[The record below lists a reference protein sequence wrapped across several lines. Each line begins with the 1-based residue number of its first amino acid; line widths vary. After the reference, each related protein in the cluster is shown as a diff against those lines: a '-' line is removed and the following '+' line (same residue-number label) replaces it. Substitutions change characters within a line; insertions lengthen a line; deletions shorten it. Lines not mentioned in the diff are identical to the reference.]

1 MTKWI
6 AAVPKPPITPLEK
19 IRRRKERAR
28 RADMRLL
35 QQGKVSPEEL
45 QHRNCL
51 IPVEITD
58 SPAWKEKC
66 LAALL
71 EQMTRNAAR
80 LQTNLP
86 PESFLPNR
94 PGTTGVFR

>member
-1 MTKWI
+1 M
-6 AAVPKPPITPLEK
+6 TPLEK

-28 RADMRLL
+28 QVDLRLL

-45 QHRNCL
+45 QRRNCL

-58 SPAWKEKC
+58 SAAWKEKC
-66 LAALL
+66 LSALL
-71 EQMTRNAAR
+71 VQMARNAAR
-80 LQTNLP
+80 PQTNLP

-94 PGTTGVFR
+94 PGAAGRLR